1 MRTFAL
7 SEEEKARVA
16 AAITRAEE
24 HTSGEVVPILADM
37 SDPYA
42 DVALW
47 WSAGVA
53 LLALSV
59 LAAFTPFYLA
69 LVDAVLGDWNH
80 EWAPAQVLELA
91 LLVAT
96 VKLAASWLLLQWRPL
111 RLALTPGWV
120 KHHRVRARAMAAF
133 HLAADKRTSGSTA
146 VLIYLSRAERRAEII
161 VEAGIAQRV
170 APDVWGAAMLAL
182 LGPVKAG
189 RVADGLV
196 DCMAAVGTVLAR
208 HFPREHHDANE
219 LPDRLIEL

>member
-1 MRTFAL
+1 MSTFAL
-7 SEEEKARVA
+7 SPEDKARVA
-16 AAITRAEE
+16 AAITRAED
-24 HTSGEVVPILADM
+24 HTSGEVVPILADL

-59 LAAFTPFYLA
+59 LTLFSPFYLSVIDR
-69 LVDAVLGDWNH
+69 LLGDWNH
-80 EWAPAQVLELA
+80 EWTPAQLFELA
-91 LLVAT
+91 LLVTALKFMAT
-96 VKLAASWLLLQWRPL
+96 WLLMLWRPL
-111 RLALTPGWV
+111 RLALTPSWV

-133 HLAADKRTSGSTA
+133 RLAADNRTSGSTA

-161 VEAGIAQRV
+161 AEAGIARKV

-196 DCMAAVGTVLAR
+196 DCMAAVGTVLAH
-208 HFPREHHDANE
+208 HFPRDAHDANE